1 MEVPQKTSE
10 RQTSEPKLEEMS
22 QPVQGDSSSTPAI
35 LPLKRRRGRPRKDPS
50 LKRVVRAQVP
60 PPFELVQEIQPQQV
74 NRNDGNNG
82 MIGQAVTGV
91 VESAFDAGYLLNVRI
106 GDSNTNYRG
115 VVFKPGHYIPVTA
128 ANDVAPHLQMIRRN
142 EVRPPAVNQ
151 LQAYGPRAERNGSVK
166 LGSRSS
172 KSKQVV
178 MHPSVPPVGARGTI
192 VPVVLQP
199 VNLTNGLASSQ
210 SSASQASNRE
220 SSREKDVQMVKPL
233 AMLPPDGPVTPGQ
246 LPPEPARETLA
257 SQAQVGNKV
266 AIGTG
271 QKEDGHLSKG
281 AEAVKEEEVQP
292 AVSTNVA
299 IPVAVA
305 NVSQGSGL
313 SQKEDTG
320 NNEASNKLS
329 AEHSP
334 VIPKLDTVN
343 QVPSAEP
350 SEPAIPALHTQAT
363 SVSKPL
369 MNYGTGRMTELLQ
382 AVQENLKEN
391 QLLRTGESGLGVM
404 KTPTTDG
411 GKEETSV
418 Q

>member
-1 MEVPQKTSE
+1 MN
-10 RQTSEPKLEEMS
+10 

-74 NRNDGNNG
+74 NRNDVNNG

-91 VESAFDAGYLLNVRI
+91 VEAAFDAGYLVNVRI

-115 VVFKPGHYIPVTA
+115 VVFKSGHYVPVTA
-128 ANDVAPHLQMIRRN
+128 ANDVAPHLQMIRRT
-142 EVRPPAVNQ
+142 EVRPAQNQ
-151 LQAYGPRAERNGSVK
+151 LQVYGHRAERNGS
-166 LGSRSS
+166 LNPGSRSS

-178 MHPSVPPVGARGTI
+178 MHPSVPPVGARGTV

-210 SSASQASNRE
+210 NPASQASNRE
-220 SSREKDVQMVKPL
+220 SSREREVQMVKPL

-246 LPPEPARETLA
+246 LPPEPTRETLP
-257 SQAQVGNKV
+257 SQTQVSNKV
-266 AIGTG
+266 AIGPG
-271 QKEDGHLSKG
+271 KKEDGSLSKE
-281 AEAVKEEEVQP
+281 AEVVQGEEVKP
-292 AVSTNVA
+292 VVSTNVA
-299 IPVAVA
+299 MPVAVDK
-305 NVSQGSGL
+305 VSQGSGL
-313 SQKEDTG
+313 SPKKDTG
-320 NNEASNKLS
+320 TDEVSHQLS

-334 VIPKLDTVN
+334 VIPKQDTMN
-343 QVPSAEP
+343 QVPSAELKP
-350 SEPAIPALHTQAT
+350 PLHTQAT

-382 AVQENLKEN
+382 VNLSKL
-391 QLLRTGESGLGVM
+391 QYSF
-404 KTPTTDG
+404 
-411 GKEETSV
+411 
-418 Q
+418 

>member
-1 MEVPQKTSE
+1 MGKLIFWQALQKTSE
-10 RQTSEPKLEEMS
+10 RQTAEPKLEEMD
-22 QPVQGDSSSTPAI
+22 QPVQGDSSSTPAN

-60 PPFELVQEIQPQQV
+60 PPFELVQEIQQV
-74 NRNDGNNG
+74 NRNDG

-128 ANDVAPHLQMIRRN
+128 ANDVAPHLEMLRRN

-172 KSKQVV
+172 KSKQVI
-178 MHPSVPPVGARGTI
+178 MHPSVPPVGIRGTV

-220 SSREKDVQMVKPL
+220 SIREKDVQMVKPL

-246 LPPEPARETLA
+246 LPPEPTRETLA

-271 QKEDGHLSKG
+271 QNEGYLSKG
-281 AEAVKEEEVQP
+281 GEAVKEGKAQP
-292 AVSTNVA
+292 AASTNIA

-305 NVSQGSGL
+305 YVSQGSGL
-313 SQKEDTG
+313 AKEDTG
-320 NNEASNKLS
+320 NNEASNKLP

-343 QVPSAEP
+343 QVSSAKP
-350 SEPAIPALHTQAT
+350 SEPVIPTLPTQAT
-363 SVSKPL
+363 SVPKPL

-404 KTPTTDG
+404 KTPATDG
-411 GKEETSV
+411 SMEETSI